1 MKYILLILFITSIF
15 YLYKNKNEHFIDTSK
30 YILKS
35 KIPKCAP
42 SIDRSKYILKSKIPK
57 CAPSI
62 DRSKYILKSKIHRHR
77 LLSKNQTTSNKNK
90 NQNQTTSN
98 KNKNQNQKV
107 LPEPHNNVS
116 TYYNY

>member
-15 YLYKNKNEHFIDTSK
+15 YLYKNKKNEHFIDT
-30 YILKS
+30 
-35 KIPKCAP
+35 
-42 SIDRSKYILKSKIPK
+42 SKYILKSKIPK

-90 NQNQTTSN
+90 NQNQ
-98 KNKNQNQKV
+98 KV

>member
-57 CAPSI
+57 CDPSI

-77 LLSKNQTTSNKNK
+77 LSK
-90 NQNQTTSN
+90 NQTTSN